1 MENNNLT
8 PNTAKLIVKIDVREQ
23 DLFLNLKNMLEQNP
37 LFHEIRLI
45 SENLPL
51 GDVII
56 QDNIEEKIIIERKTL
71 SDLAASIKDGRYTEQ
86 SYRLDGI
93 NHHNH
98 NIIYLIEGDMARYN
112 IFKGRMDKTTLYSAM
127 FSINYYKG
135 FSTMRSNSLEET
147 AFIITNMVYK
157 MLKADKEPYYGKPV
171 VKEEKQSA
179 SETHVDEE
187 KEKEKEKE
195 KEIDEGKD
203 YCKVVKKVKKEN
215 INASNIG
222 EIMLCQIP
230 GVSSV
235 TALAILEQFK
245 TLPRLILSLHE
256 DPNCLKDIS
265 YVSSS
270 GQVRKINKSSISTIV
285 DYFKV

>member
-1 MENNNLT
+1 MNNNELS
-8 PNTAKLIVKIDVREQ
+8 NESAKLIVKIDVREQ
-23 DLFLNLKNMLEQNP
+23 DLFLNCKNLLEKNP
-37 LFHEIRLI
+37 LFNEIKLV

-56 QDNIEEKIIIERKTL
+56 QDNVEEKLIIERKTL

-112 IFKGRMDKTTLYSAM
+112 IFKGRMDKATLYSAM

-157 MLKADKEPYYGKPV
+157 MLKSDKPPYYSKPQH
-171 VKEEKQSA
+171 KEETDT
-179 SETHVDEE
+179 EPIVDPEE
-187 KEKEKEKE
+187 S
-195 KEIDEGKD
+195 KD
-203 YCKVVKKVKKEN
+203 YCKVVKKVKKDN

-265 YVSSS
+265 YVTTA
-270 GQVRKINKSSISTIV
+270 GQTRKISKTCISTIV